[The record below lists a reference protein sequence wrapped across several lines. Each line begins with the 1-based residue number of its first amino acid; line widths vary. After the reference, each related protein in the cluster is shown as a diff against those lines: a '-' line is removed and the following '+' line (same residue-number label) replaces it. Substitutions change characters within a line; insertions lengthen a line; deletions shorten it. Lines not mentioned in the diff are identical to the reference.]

1 MKLNVAKLND
11 SDKANIDYWL
21 SLSTLEDSIETALRN
36 IDCTRTFPNGMR
48 LVQTIDY
55 KYSVFL
61 AEAFYLIDKVEDAEK
76 KQELIDKVHK
86 IHEDNLKF
94 EEEVPP
100 VIYTKGIKGKSKPK
114 QKEDKPKVS
123 ALKRKLEARALKLG
137 NLKFSIKPKDV

>member
-1 MKLNVAKLND
+1 MKLNVAKLSD

-36 IDCTRTFPNGMR
+36 IDCRRTFPNGMR
-48 LVQTIDY
+48 LIQTIDY

-76 KQELIDKVHK
+76 KQELIEKVHK

-100 VIYTKGIKGKSKPK
+100 VIYKKGIKSKSKPK
-114 QKEDKPKVS
+114 QKEDKPKIS

-137 NLKFSIKPKDV
+137 NLKFNIKPKDA